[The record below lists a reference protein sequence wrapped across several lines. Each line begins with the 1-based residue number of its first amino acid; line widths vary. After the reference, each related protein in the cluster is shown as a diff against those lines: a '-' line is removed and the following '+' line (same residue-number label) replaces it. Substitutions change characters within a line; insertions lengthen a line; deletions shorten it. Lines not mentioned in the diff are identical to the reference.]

1 MRKSVVVLFSFL
13 FFSLSLSAQQL
24 SPAQKKKVDDLFKN
38 KSVVYFEF
46 VVSSSQE
53 IAGIAKL
60 VSMDGARGTKGRAHA
75 TKEQFSHFIVKNYP
89 YTILPTPAGKG
100 GKPAAKPA
108 GKGKTTNKIIIDNCT
123 YKMAP

>member
-1 MRKSVVVLFSFL
+1 MRKSVVLLSFT
-13 FFSLSLSAQQL
+13 FFILSLSVKSQQM

-46 VVSSSQE
+46 VVASSQE

-60 VSMDGARGTKGRAHA
+60 VTVDGARGTKGRAHA
-75 TKEQFSHFIVKNYP
+75 TKDQFSKFIVKNYP
-89 YTILPTPAGKG
+89 YTVLPTPAGKG

-108 GKGKTTNKIIIDNCT
+108 TKPATKKKKTSTTK
-123 YKMAP
+123 KA